1 MTRDTAKVIIE
12 SNLRRLDETDMR
24 LICFFILDYVN
35 GKKKQRKRTYMTR
48 NKAEENYIN
57 YGQGNKNQQFKRL
70 KEINQMEY

>member
-35 GKKKQRKRTYMTR
+35 GKKKQRKKVKT
-48 NKAEENYIN
+48 NK
-57 YGQGNKNQQFKRL
+57 GMVRG
-70 KEINQMEY
+70 